1 MQIPS
6 PLLFILGTQ
15 RAGTTLLT
23 RILSAH
29 SDLFIQNEI
38 SVENVFRDNIDLN
51 SMLSAMDKQISLR
64 HNQGIATLL
73 SEQKKKFWGIKD
85 PELTVHLEVLE
96 KFSTTSKFIII
107 VRDGRGV
114 VNSYMENKWGL
125 GTNVYTGAKRWKI
138 EVDKQMAFANKFPAQ
153 TLLIRF
159 EDLVSDMENSL
170 LKICSHLGLDFEI
183 AMLKYNKKQAQFQE
197 NASNLN
203 TNKAPDLKLA
213 TKWEASLSYRQ
224 IGIINHVAESTLQ
237 QNGYELTIPP
247 VKPSFYESLYYQLHQ
262 KIVGEIQL
270 QWQWRKARYKS
281 FMKKRTKHD
290 LGIN

>member
-1 MQIPS
+1 MTIPC
-6 PLLFILGTQ
+6 PLLFIVGTQ

-38 SVENVFRDNIDLN
+38 SVENVFQDNNNLN
-51 SMLSAMDKQISLR
+51 SMLDAMDKQILLR
-64 HNQGIATLL
+64 HNKGITTLL
-73 SEQKKKFWGIKD
+73 NEQKKKFWGIKD
-85 PELTVHLEVLE
+85 PELTEHLEALD

-114 VNSYMENKWGL
+114 VNSYIENKWGL

-170 LKICSHLGLDFEI
+170 LKICSHLGLDFDI
-183 AMLKYNKKQAQFQE
+183 TMLKYNKKQAQFQE